1 MGFRFQDL
9 MVDVLAAEAGQDPGC
24 PHDTTHDDRCAFDT
38 TKDREEEC
46 PGNSG
51 EPCPFDTTISQEPP
65 PEKRQQADLTL
76 LKQQLHLAL
85 AELR

>member
-9 MVDVLAAEAGQDPGC
+9 MVDVLAAEAGQDQDC

-38 TKDREEEC
+38 TKDREEE
-46 PGNSG
+46 
-51 EPCPFDTTISQEPP
+51 PCPFDTTISQEPP
-65 PEKRQQADLTL
+65 PEKRQQAIALLT
-76 LKQQLHLAL
+76 QQLHLAL